1 MVSNPWGAQNVILQE
16 LLTLARSDAQLTQK
30 QLASLLDKP
39 QSYVS
44 KYESGERRLTLPE
57 IRKVV
62 IACGTDLSSFVFLYE
77 KELSL
82 VEGNNE
88 HK

>member
-1 MVSNPWGAQNVILQE
+1 MVSDPWGSQNLVLQE
-16 LLTLARSDAQLTQK
+16 LLAAVRNDAQLTQK
-30 QLASLLDKP
+30 QLATLLGKP

-57 IRKVV
+57 IRKVL
-62 IACGTDLSSFVFLYE
+62 ISCGTDLHKFVSIYE

-82 VEGNNE
+82 VEEKDG
-88 HK
+88 